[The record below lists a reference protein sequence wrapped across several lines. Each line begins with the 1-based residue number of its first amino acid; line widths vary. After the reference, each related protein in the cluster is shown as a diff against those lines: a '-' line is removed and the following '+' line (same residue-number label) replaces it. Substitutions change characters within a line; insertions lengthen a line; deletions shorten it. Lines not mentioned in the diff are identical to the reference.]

1 MAPDWEA
8 TVEAQAAELKPLIAN
23 KTVVGLCVRISPTN
37 EANCVPD
44 GRVAGL
50 SAMRWFATGFL

>member
-44 GRVAGL
+44 RVA
-50 SAMRWFATGFL
+50 SQVCRR